1 MIAVMEKDDYR
12 TFTQKVQELQHKGYD
27 LPFVAEKMEDNWFK
41 VTIHGEHDP
50 EELDKLVP

>member
-41 VTIHGEHDP
+41 VTIHGDHDP